1 VVSRFRGLL
10 GPDTAAA
17 RQALSAL
24 TLGLLASLA
33 AGLTLGGI
41 HETLEDLPGL
51 LVLVPA
57 AIGMRGTIFGALG
70 ARLGTSIHTGTFT
83 LSRRRDNV
91 LGQNVAV
98 AGVATMVASVALA
111 VLAKAVAV
119 GFGFADTIPVAE
131 MIVISV
137 LGGLLSSVVVLVI
150 TVSLAARSVHREW
163 DLDNVMA
170 PLVNAAGDLVTLPA
184 LWLATLVVGVPGVTP
199 VVAVVAVVGSVVLLT
214 KELRSSRAEEIRM
227 LHESLPVVIG
237 AGILSLLAGVSLE
250 GQLTNLVE
258 YPALLALVPPF
269 LASAGALG
277 GILSSRLSSK
287 LHLGTVEPAAVPGRS
302 AREDIVLVF
311 VLGPV
316 VFALGSLVAD
326 VAALLIDLP
335 SPGPLDMVV
344 IALAGG
350 FFATVASAS
359 VAYYGAIVSYR
370 LGIDPDNVG
379 IPLVTSSIDL
389 IGSICFIVAVVT
401 VVT

>member
-1 VVSRFRGLL
+1 
-10 GPDTAAA
+10 
-17 RQALSAL
+17 
-24 TLGLLASLA
+24 
-33 AGLTLGGI
+33 
-41 HETLEDLPGL
+41 
-51 LVLVPA
+51 
-57 AIGMRGTIFGALG
+57 MRGTIFGALG

-83 LSRRRDNV
+83 LSRRRDTV
-91 LGQNVAV
+91 LGHNVAI
-98 AGVATMVASVALA
+98 AGVATLVASVVLA
-111 VLAKAVAV
+111 VMAKAVAV
-119 GFGFADTIPVAE
+119 AFGFENTIAVTD

-199 VVAVVAVVGSVVLLT
+199 VVATVAVVGSVVILT
-214 KELRSSRAEEIRM
+214 KELRSTRSEEIRI
-227 LHESLPVVIG
+227 LHESLPVVLG
-237 AGILSLLAGVSLE
+237 AGVLSLLAGVTLE
-250 GQLTNLVE
+250 GQLAELVE

-287 LHLGTVEPAAVPGRS
+287 LHLGTLEPTSVPGRS
-302 AREDIVLVF
+302 AREDILLVF

-326 VAALLIDLP
+326 LAAVLIDLP
-335 SPGPLDMVV
+335 SPGPLDMVLV
-344 IALAGG
+344 SLGAGL
-350 FFATVASAS
+350 FATVASAF

-389 IGSICFIVAVVT
+389 IGSVCFIVAVVT